1 MEELS
6 REVDLE
12 AQGGDSVRTCEDL
25 GRLDAPKES
34 ASRR

>member
-12 AQGGDSVRTCEDL
+12 AQGGDNVRAREDL
-25 GRLDAPKES
+25 GRLDEPAETLK
-34 ASRR
+34 